1 MADIYIPKGD
11 KGYNIHFTVRDA
23 NGDAFAITAYTVTL
37 KVWKPEYPETL
48 LLSGVCVIEDGA
60 AGTCRY
66 AVAATNFDTV
76 GKYKAELEFTA
87 SGVIQSTRSFD
98 LEVIESG

>member
-1 MADIYIPKGD
+1 MADLYIPKGD

-23 NGDAFAITAYTVTL
+23 DGNVFVITAYTVTL

-48 LLSGVCVIEDGA
+48 LLSGACVIESGV

-66 AVAATNFDTV
+66 AVASGNFDTV

-87 SGVIQSTRSFD
+87 TGVIESTCSFD
-98 LEVIESG
+98 LEVVESG